1 MSVIANSPITWRAFQ
16 EIMRSF
22 GYEMLA
28 HDKGGTGVIFRLAN
42 AEHFDGLE
50 PYVTILHPD
59 CVTTDGTPAY
69 EKNYVIDLVKEI
81 MGQHAEK
88 AIFTLLAERRL
99 DS

>member
-1 MSVIANSPITWRAFQ
+1 
-16 EIMRSF
+16 MRRF
-22 GYEMLA
+22 GYEMLSREK
-28 HDKGGTGVIFRLAN
+28 DGTGVIFRLMN

-50 PYVTILHPD
+50 PFVTILPPD

-81 MGQHAEK
+81 MGEHGEK
-88 AIFTLLAERRL
+88 AIFTLLAERHM